1 MPKAPRPAGLTSA
14 VLAALAMLFAFSLA
28 GCPSKKPK
36 DGSCKTAKDCKADQV
51 CVENRCVE
59 CGQNSDCEAGET
71 CKDFT
76 CTKAAECTR
85 DDQCPVGK
93 ACLGGTCQSCKGD
106 TDCGPGGTCDAGAC
120 KRATACKKDEECADD
135 EDCLDGFCKKPW
147 KAAGDADAICQL
159 ATVYFGYDDAGIQ
172 QSERDRL
179 DANAACIEKSKGK
192 TVIVAGYTD
201 SSGTE
206 EYNIALSERRA
217 QSVADYL
224 ARLGVDPAVLQ
235 VVPRGETT
243 PSGQSDDKDRRV
255 EFQWK

>member
-1 MPKAPRPAGLTSA
+1 MSKVQRPGITAA
-14 VLAALAMLFAFSLA
+14 VVAAFALLFAFSLT

-36 DGSCKTAKDCKADQV
+36 DGNCKTTKDCKAGQV
-51 CVENRCVE
+51 CFENRCVE
-59 CGQNSDCEAGET
+59 CGQDSDCESGEQ

-76 CTKAAECTR
+76 CVAKAQCER

-93 ACLGGTCQSCKGD
+93 ACLGGQCKSCSSD
-106 TDCGPGGTCDAGAC
+106 SDCGSGGTCEAGAC
-120 KRATACKKDEECADD
+120 KRATACKKDDECADD
-135 EDCLDGFCKKPW
+135 EDCLEGYCKKPW
-147 KAAGDADAICQL
+147 KASGDSDATCPL
-159 ATVYFGYDDAGIQ
+159 ATVYFGYDDASIQ
-172 QSERDRL
+172 ASERDRL
-179 DANAACIEKSKGK
+179 DSNAACIEKSKGK
-192 TVIVAGYTD
+192 TVLVGGYTD

-224 ARLGVDPAVLQ
+224 ARLGVDPAVMQ

-243 PSGQSDDKDRRV
+243 PSGNGDDKDRRV

>member
-1 MPKAPRPAGLTSA
+1 MSKVQRPGVTATLVA
-14 VLAALAMLFAFSLA
+14 AAALLVAFGLA

-36 DGSCKTAKDCKADQV
+36 DGSCKTTKDCKTGQV

-59 CGQNSDCEAGET
+59 CGQSSDCEAGEQ
-71 CKDFT
+71 CKDNT
-76 CTKAAECTR
+76 CVAAAECTR

-93 ACLGGTCQSCKGD
+93 ACLGGKCQACKSD
-106 TDCGPGGTCDAGAC
+106 TDCGAGGSCEAGAC
-120 KRATACKKDEECADD
+120 ARATACKKDEECADD
-135 EDCLDGFCKKPW
+135 EDCIDGYCKKPW
-147 KAAGDADAICQL
+147 KAAGDGDATCQL
-159 ATVYFGYDDAGIQ
+159 AVIYFGYDDASIQ
-172 QSERDRL
+172 ASERDRL

-192 TVIVAGYTD
+192 TVNVTGFTD

-224 ARLGVDPAVLQ
+224 ARLGVDPALMQ
-235 VVPRGETT
+235 VVPRGETG
-243 PSGQSDDKDRRV
+243 PSGQGDDKDRRV